1 MTKRTFKKIFE
12 PLNIGKM
19 PLKNRIA
26 LPPMGTGYS
35 EEGGYVGQRLI
46 DYYEARASGGAGLII
61 VEGTAP
67 SLRCRGGR
75 QLTLGDDRYLPG
87 WRELAKAIHQHGAKV
102 AVQLHHAGMEI
113 RDGNYVQVS
122 PSPVIVPRR
131 MVGISG
137 KPPHELTT
145 DEIREIVQW
154 FADATKRAREAGID
168 AVEIHGA
175 HQYLVA
181 SFLSSA
187 TNMRRDRY
195 GGTVEN
201 KARFLI
207 EIIQAMREAVGP
219 DYPIWPRINA
229 EEYGFE
235 NGITLEETKQVV
247 PLAVKAG
254 AQAIHVSAYAAGSYV
269 TKAPLSDTPGL
280 LVPLA
285 EAVKKVAR
293 VPVIAVGRLD
303 HEVGEK
309 VLEEGKADVIA
320 IGRRLIADPE
330 LPNKVA
336 EGRLDDIRPC
346 IGCMECIERVGSR
359 EQGLSCTINAATG
372 REREYRIQPAT
383 KRKRVMIVGGGPAGM
398 EAATVAALRGHH
410 VTLFEKESRLG
421 GQLNLAALPPNK
433 SDIAPWL
440 NYLVGQL
447 KKAGV
452 NTRLNTESSSGL
464 ISKSQPD
471 AVIIATGG
479 TPLIPDIPGIGSRNV
494 VTAQDVLSGKA
505 EAGEKVVI
513 IGGGQVGCETGLYLA
528 EKGKR
533 VVIVE
538 ILKRMAS
545 DMGPMVRRRLMDGLR
560 QRQVIMLTNAKCEA
574 ITEHG
579 VTVTSAEGRK
589 DTYPADSVILAVG
602 SGKNDNLFKGL
613 QDKVPEVYCIG
624 DASQPQGIME
634 AVRDGYRVALSLNR

>member
-1 MTKRTFKKIFE
+1 MTKRIFKKIFE
-12 PLNIGKM
+12 PISIGKM
-19 PLKNRIA
+19 QLKNRIA
-26 LPPMGTGYS
+26 LPPMGTGYA
-35 EEGGYVGQRLI
+35 EEGGYVGQRTI
-46 DYYEARASGGAGLII
+46 DYYEARARGGAGLII
-61 VEGTAP
+61 TEGTAP
-67 SLRCRGGR
+67 SLQCRGGR

-87 WRELAKAIHQHGAKV
+87 WQELVKAIHRHGAKI

-113 RDGNYVQVS
+113 RDGNYVQVA
-122 PSPVIVPRR
+122 PSAVIVPSR
-131 MVGISG
+131 MIGISG
-137 KPPHELTT
+137 QPPHELTT
-145 DEIREIVQW
+145 DEIGEIVRW
-154 FADATKRAREAGID
+154 FAEATKRAREAGID
-168 AVEIHGA
+168 AIEIHGA
-175 HQYLVA
+175 HQYIVA

-207 EIIQAMREAVGP
+207 EIIQTMRAAVGP

-229 EEYGFE
+229 QEYGFD
-235 NGITLEETKQVV
+235 NGITIEETKQVV
-247 PLAVKAG
+247 PMAVKAG

-269 TKAPLSDTPGL
+269 TKAPLSDTPGQ

-285 EAVKKVAR
+285 EAVRKVTS

-303 HEVGEK
+303 HEFGEK
-309 VLEEGKADVIA
+309 VLEEGKADIIA
-320 IGRRLIADPE
+320 MGRRLIADPE

-336 EGRLDDIRPC
+336 KGRLDDIISC
-346 IGCMECIERVGSR
+346 IGCMECIERIRTRG
-359 EQGLSCTINAATG
+359 QGMSCTINAATG
-372 REREYRIQPAT
+372 RERECQIQPAT
-383 KRKRVMIVGGGPAGM
+383 KRKSVVVVGGGPAGM
-398 EAATVAALRGHH
+398 EAARVAALSGHR
-410 VTLFEKESRLG
+410 VALLEKEPRLG

-433 SDIAPWL
+433 SDIVPWL

-452 NTRLNTESSSGL
+452 KIRLNTEVTPEL
-464 ISKSQPD
+464 ISNSQPD

-479 TPLIPDIPGIGSRNV
+479 IPLIPDIPGIGGRNV
-494 VTAQDVLSGKA
+494 ATAQDVLSAKT

-528 EKGKR
+528 EKGKK
-533 VVIVE
+533 VIIVE
-538 ILKRMAS
+538 ILKRMVS

-574 ITEHG
+574 ITENG
-579 VTVTSAEGRK
+579 VTVTSAEGPK
-589 DTYPADSVILAVG
+589 DTYPADTVVLAVG
-602 SGKNDNLFKGL
+602 SAKNDSLLNELKG
-613 QDKVPEVYCIG
+613 KVAEVYCIG